1 MSRLFKWISCS
12 DALHHLLLCFTLF
25 GLFNHSI
32 SRLVLLLCFSFQL
45 IYACY
50 CITDSPSSTITNHHT
65 SCIKTHLQPIHT
77 TIEATTNTLRNN
89 SNNNNNRGEE
99 DTTTT
104 TMCHQTTTDT
114 TTTPLVVLHP
124 PHHQVPTEESIPP
137 TNVPTPP

>member
-1 MSRLFKWISCS
+1 MN
-12 DALHHLLLCFTLF
+12 HLLLCFTLF
-25 GLFNHSI
+25 GLFNDSI

-65 SCIKTHLQPIHT
+65 SCIKTHLQPIRT

-89 SNNNNNRGEE
+89 SNNNNRGEE

-104 TMCHQTTTDT
+104 TMRHQTTTDT